1 MPAKMAPRGGGI
13 NRSGSGLGTL
23 AEHQT
28 HSRSCQVEIQPEGP
42 RWRWRPA
49 KPTLPHQTQAPPIPH
64 GPYPITGVS
73 GQPCQPPLKS
83 KEQLIKTA
91 GQGGSQGPPR
101 RSQVGRGGYRRV
113 GIQGEAWTRGCHL
126 RGGRVR
132 ALGSWVWVTVS
143 STCGFGSSKPPL
155 SGPQFISNTGC
166 GGRWVLF
173 KKSSGVERGIQRLGP
188 VRPRGR
194 RS

>member
-91 GQGGSQGPPR
+91 GQGGSQGPPPP
-101 RSQVGRGGYRRV
+101 QPGGAWGLQEGGYPGRGMDQRMPPSWRQSEGSGELGV
-113 GIQGEAWTRGCHL
+113 GNCLVHMWIWLKQTSPL
-126 RGGRVR
+126 RASVYLKHG
-132 ALGSWVWVTVS
+132 VWGKMGT
-143 STCGFGSSKPPL
+143 F
-155 SGPQFISNTGC
+155 
-166 GGRWVLF
+166 
-173 KKSSGVERGIQRLGP
+173 
-188 VRPRGR
+188 
-194 RS
+194 